1 MDYHELK
8 KKSVAELREQAAK
21 VEGLTGYTQMNK
33 QHLLEALC
41 KHLGIA
47 MHAHHAASGIDK
59 AAVKA
64 RIQALK
70 AARDQALAANDRTL
84 FSRTL
89 RKIHRLKRQ
98 LRRAA
103 V

>member
-8 KKSVAELREQAAK
+8 KKSVAELREEAAK
-21 VEGLTGYTQMNK
+21 IEGLQGYTQMNK
-33 QHLLEALC
+33 QHLLEAIC
-41 KHLGIA
+41 KHLNLP
-47 MHAHHAASGIDK
+47 MHEHHAVSGIDK
-59 AAVKA
+59 AGVKA
-64 RIQALK
+64 KIQALK
-70 AARDQALAANDRTL
+70 ATRDQAVAAKDRTL
-84 FSRTL
+84 LTRTL